1 MFGYEFQFEQISF
14 WLGFVAATLLW
25 WLFSTLRKSWPRVK
39 EFFVQQREIEKKRR
53 IAGLDAQIRE
63 VVLQRAQKMHLAS
76 ALFPLDDLL
85 IIPTLI
91 APPVTI
97 DPENQDDHQSLI
109 SKAVPYA
116 PQWPELATNM
126 GATTLTFPEAL
137 QNKADIAI
145 IGQPGSGKTVA
156 LAYLA
161 SLIARRESAAAVV
174 TTSTPFLLHVI
185 DLRSEIKEKRD
196 PIETVIKTISKDFPL
211 LIQRQLPR
219 FIDDVL
225 ADGSLLL
232 LIDGLDELSP
242 LEIPQITQYLK
253 ALKEKYPAI
262 HLVMA
267 ASPEYLDGLTELGII
282 PLALTTWRAEQVREF
297 VTRWGQLWTKL
308 ISPVIQ
314 KQSGR
319 SAAHPFLL
327 NSWLLTSPLFLT
339 PLEWTARVWAMYA
352 GDLRGPQSS
361 HALEALYRR
370 LVGKNI
376 VPEALSALANLMLD
390 ANKTAVQYSDAE
402 KYLSKYRVLTDAE
415 SPPVS
420 ESASTPSGDQGNV
433 EEKSDSQPAQSKKIT
448 SKGQKLSSSGAK
460 ILSQLLNSGLLYEY
474 SDGSV
479 SFFSPLITGYLS
491 TLTAQPMVNLT
502 WPEGPIWTTRVSQYQ
517 FLTAQELTTETISQ
531 LLKQDTA
538 PLFTNTLLATRWL
551 KDAPTNYEGRSL
563 VMRKIVQLMQMSDIP
578 LAVRICMMTAAASS
592 NDPAVA
598 NLSRQFLGSKNP
610 ETRQIASIGAG
621 LTRDTKSVDQ
631 LTSLFADPLE
641 SVQFAACYAL
651 VSIGNPSAWESVTS
665 AFQFGDESLRLAVG
679 EALANHSLEG
689 HAILK
694 EAVQSEDIL
703 VRRAAVFGIARIPE
717 PWAMSALEKI
727 AVEDGQWVVRNAAG
741 QAIDDRHKP
750 GQFAPKPLIPAVN
763 SPWLISY
770 ASKLGIGLA
779 PNQSATP
786 ILINALKDGTVEQKI
801 AALDYLK
808 INPEDSVIKEIMNCA
823 QSSDARLQNA
833 ALQALWTIMA
843 SGYKLLP
850 ASSAYY

>member
-39 EFFVQQREIEKKRR
+39 EFFVQQREIDKKRR

-63 VVLQRAQKMHLAS
+63 VILQRAQKMHMAS

-85 IIPTLI
+85 IIPTLV
-91 APPVTI
+91 APPLSI
-97 DPENQDDHQSLI
+97 DPEKPDDHQSLTSRAI
-109 SKAVPYA
+109 PYA

-126 GATTLTFPEAL
+126 GAPSLTFPEAL

-161 SLIARRESAAAVV
+161 SLIARRESSAAVV
-174 TTSTPFLLHVI
+174 ATSTPFLMHVI
-185 DLRSEIKEKRD
+185 DLRSKIKEKRD
-196 PIETVIKTISKDFPL
+196 PIETVIKTVSKDFPL
-211 LIQRQLPR
+211 LVQRQLPH

-225 ADGSLLL
+225 AEGGLLL

-242 LEIPQITQYLK
+242 DEIPQITLYLK
-253 ALKEKYPAI
+253 TLKEKHPAV
-262 HLVMA
+262 HLIMS
-267 ASPEYLDGLTELGII
+267 ASPEYLDGLVELGVI
-282 PLALTTWRAEQVREF
+282 PLALTTWRPEQVREF
-297 VTRWGQLWTKL
+297 VARWGQLWTRL

-319 SAAHPFLL
+319 AAAHPFLL
-327 NSWLLTSPLFLT
+327 NSWLLSSPLFLT

-361 HALEALYRR
+361 HALEALYQR

-402 KYLSKYRVLTDAE
+402 KYLSKYRVLADSE
-415 SPPVS
+415 SPSISVSPVTS
-420 ESASTPSGDQGNV
+420 PGNEVNAEESAG
-433 EEKSDSQPAQSKKIT
+433 SQAGPPKKVT

-460 ILSQLLNSGLLYEY
+460 ILSQLLNSGLLSEY

-491 TLTAQPMVNLT
+491 TLTAQPLVNLT
-502 WPEGPIWTTRVSQYQ
+502 WPDGPVWTTRVAQYQ
-517 FLTAQELTTETISQ
+517 FLTAQELTAETISQ
-531 LLKQDTA
+531 LLKHDAA

-551 KDAPTNYEGRSL
+551 KDAPTNFEGRSS
-563 VMRKIVQLMQMSDIP
+563 VMRKIVQLLQMSDIP

-598 NLSRQFLGSKNP
+598 NLSRQFLNSKSP
-610 ETRQIASIGAG
+610 ETRQLACIGAG
-621 LTRDTKSVDQ
+621 ITRGPKSIDQ
-631 LTSLFADPLE
+631 LTALFVDPIE
-641 SVQFAACYAL
+641 AVQFAASYAL
-651 VSIGNPSAWESVTS
+651 VSIGNASAWEAVTS
-665 AFQFGDESLRLAVG
+665 AFQYGDESLRLAVG
-679 EALANHSLEG
+679 EALANNPLEG
-689 HAILK
+689 HRILK
-694 EAVQSEDIL
+694 EAIQSEDIL

-717 PWAMSALEKI
+717 PWAMSTLEKI
-727 AVEDGQWVVRNAAG
+727 AIEDGQWVVRNAAG
-741 QAIDDRHKP
+741 QAIEDRHRP
-750 GQFAPKPLIPAVN
+750 GLFAPKPLIPAVD

-770 ASKLGIGLA
+770 ASKLGVGLA

-786 ILINALKDGTVEQKI
+786 ILVNALKDGTIEQKI

-808 INPEDSVIKEIMNCA
+808 LTPDDGIAKEIMNCA
-823 QSSDARLQNA
+823 QSSDTRLQDA
-833 ALQALWTIMA
+833 ALQALWLILA
-843 SGYKLLP
+843 SGYKLP
-850 ASSAYY
+850 NTSSVYY